1 MKKIIM
7 IIFKF
12 LVIFHLIII
21 DLFIKI
27 LFYYYIYIISFR
39 LYKFGAERITKSKV
53 SLVVG
58 PATYYVF
65 WLGYDPP
72 QLQKISGEF

>member
-1 MKKIIM
+1 M
-7 IIFKF
+7 
-12 LVIFHLIII
+12 
-21 DLFIKI
+21 
-27 LFYYYIYIISFR
+27 SFR